1 MMVLAAAGA
10 GCAYTTTTAL
20 LPSHIKKVAVPV
32 FENATSEYN
41 LEREITD
48 AVIARFVADNHVKI
62 VDERSADAVIRGR
75 ITSYHNSVFGFSAA
89 ERSQEYRVTIGL
101 AVTFKDLVKN
111 RELW

>member
-48 AVIARFVADNHVKI
+48 AVIARFVSDNHVKI
-62 VDERSADAVIRGR
+62 VDERSADR
-75 ITSYHNSVFGFSAA
+75 SE
-89 ERSQEYRVTIGL
+89 ERRVGKECRSGWW
-101 AVTFKDLVKN
+101 AYEVKKEKEKQ
-111 RELW
+111 RKKGE